1 MHILTQL
8 YIFQHRTIGQNA
20 DNCGIYRKSLKP
32 RRPLSQAET
41 SKAGVGSGGR
51 ELGGVGGGVGSWGG
65 ELQLPFL
72 SGCGT

>member
-51 ELGGVGGGVGSWGG
+51 ELGGGSYSY
-65 ELQLPFL
+65 L
-72 SGCGT
+72 SSADVEPEQRARVA